1 MPFQTSQNLF
11 CLFFFFNQPISCPT
25 SSYFSG
31 KTVSYRGPLQKPQSI
46 LQALYAPLSHT
57 SKILMLIDF
66 NFSKKSVP
74 FTIVGHYQ
82 WLQYSLQT
90 IVYTVQSLYCIDYT
104 IDRNRSRTFYCVY
117 IQEGYKHHLE
127 KKQVILKGASISTT
141 SKIDNLMYLFWKILE
156 KKVYIFTIFSKFFRK
171 FTYRGSRIFSKLLFL
186 ANFQCI
192 LEQNGPKK

>member
-57 SKILMLIDF
+57 SKILMLMESIIQISIFPKNQPPLLQWAIISGYSID
-66 NFSKKSVP
+66 
-74 FTIVGHYQ
+74 
-82 WLQYSLQT
+82 YSL
-90 IVYTVQSLYCIDYT
+90 YS

-127 KKQVILKGASISTT
+127 KTGDFEGGLYKHHFQNRQFDVSLLENFGKKGLYFYHFFKIF
-141 SKIDNLMYLFWKILE
+141 SKIDLQGVKNLF
-156 KKVYIFTIFSKFFRK
+156 
-171 FTYRGSRIFSKLLFL
+171 
-186 ANFQCI
+186 
-192 LEQNGPKK
+192 